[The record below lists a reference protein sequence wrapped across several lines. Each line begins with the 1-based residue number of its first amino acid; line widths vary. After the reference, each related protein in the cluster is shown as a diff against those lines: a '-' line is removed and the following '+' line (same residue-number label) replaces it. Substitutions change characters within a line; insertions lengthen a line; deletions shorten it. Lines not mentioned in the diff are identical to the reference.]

1 MILNLVMTQPLES
14 SYSVAWLKSIAE
26 VDRTQW
32 DVLAKPLPTPF
43 LEWEWL
49 HQMEISRSTT
59 VETGWL
65 PHHLTVWS
73 HGELI
78 AAAPLYIKAHSAG
91 EFVFD
96 HAWADV
102 AHRLKISY
110 YPKLVGMSPFTP
122 MIGYRFLIATAEE
135 ENALTRYMVNEIIQ
149 LCRRY
154 GLSGCSFLFVDPQW
168 RRLMINHG
176 FISWLHQSFVWQ
188 NANYRVFDD
197 YLAAFNSNQRH
208 NIKRERQSI
217 AKQGVELKIFEG
229 NDIPRAF
236 FSEIYSFYERTND
249 KFGPWGC
256 KYLTEHFFKGLADGY
271 RHRLVFAAGFEKTRP
286 DTPIGLSLLVRK
298 RDRLFGRYWGCS
310 KEVNHLHFNVCY
322 YSPIEWAIANG
333 INCFDPGMG
342 GYHKIRR
349 GFMAVANYSLHR
361 FVDQRLAHIMD
372 AHIKEINQLE
382 QENIDELN
390 LEAPWSAKS
399 DNPLR

>member
-1 MILNLVMTQPLES
+1 MILDLDMIQSRDTL
-14 SYSVAWLKSIAE
+14 YRVAWLNSITQ
-26 VDRTQW
+26 VDRNQW
-32 DVLAKPLPTPF
+32 DVLAKPVSTPF

-49 HQMEISRSTT
+49 RQMEISRSTSA
-59 VETGWL
+59 ETGWL

-73 HGELI
+73 DDELV
-78 AAAPLYIKAHSAG
+78 AAAPLYIKTHSAG

-102 AHRLKISY
+102 AQRLKIPY

-122 MIGYRFLIATAEE
+122 MIGYRFLIATAEKE
-135 ENALTRYMVNEIIQ
+135 KALTRYMVNEIVQ
-149 LCRRY
+149 LCRRF

-176 FISWLHQSFVWQ
+176 FISCLHQSFVWQ
-188 NANYRVFDD
+188 NANYRGFDD

-236 FSEIYSFYERTND
+236 FSDIYSFYERTND

-256 KYLTEHFFKGLADGY
+256 KYLTPRFFQGLADGY
-271 RHRLVFAAGFEKTRP
+271 RHRLVFVAGFEKTHP
-286 DTPIGLSLLVRK
+286 ESPIGLSLLVRK
-298 RDRLFGRYWGCS
+298 GDQLFGRYWGCS

-333 INCFDPGMG
+333 INRFDPGMG

-349 GFMAVANYSLHR
+349 GFMAVANHSLHR
-361 FVDQRLAHIMD
+361 FVDQRLAYVMD
-372 AHIKEINQLE
+372 ANIKEINRLE
-382 QENIDELN
+382 QQHIDELN
-390 LEAPWSAKS
+390 LGLPWVVKAG
-399 DNPLR
+399 